1 MVLKRFLNGIKAP
14 MATAQAR
21 DKNIFKQIKWSFVF
35 KGFAFLVYYIS
46 ISYQVKI
53 LGTELYGVWATLLS
67 IVTWVVFFDFGLGN
81 GIKNYLTKALAKENI
96 QEAKEIIMTGYIAIA
111 IISIILY
118 LVILLFVNAFDMTR
132 LFNTQLLS
140 DRQLKYIV
148 VVLFGFVFLHFIIS
162 FVKQFIFAIQKNALN
177 EFEQFL
183 FYSLLL
189 GMLIYIYHRQEHS
202 ILAVV
207 LAYGISLIASKLILT
222 AVFFT
227 KNRHLIPSFKNFQKN
242 IMSKLMN
249 VGIAFFTL
257 QLVYI
262 FILLSDKVII
272 TQLLGPSQVAPYD
285 IVYRVMSVV
294 LVLHGVVNAPM
305 WSAYT
310 EAYNKND
317 IHWIKKNLRKMN
329 YFIIVL
335 IVLVGIL
342 VLFYRK
348 IVLLWIGEQIP
359 IQTSLVWS
367 MGLYVIIVAWNNNH
381 AFFVNAINKIKWQ
394 LYAYTIGA
402 IVNIPLSI
410 YLAKYMNLGNTGV
423 VVATIISL
431 SLFSIVGFVQTKQ
444 ILANMD

>member
-1 MVLKRFLNGIKAP
+1 MTK
-14 MATAQAR
+14 QSR
-21 DKNIFKQIKWSFVF
+21 DKNIFQQIKWSFVF
-35 KGFAFLVYYIS
+35 KGLAFLVYYVS

-81 GIKNYLTKALAKENI
+81 GIKNYLTKALAKNNI
-96 QEAKEIIMTGYIAIA
+96 QEAKEIIMTGYASVA
-111 IISIILY
+111 IISTIMF
-118 LVILLFVNAFDMTR
+118 LLLLTVVNSFDLTK
-132 LFNTQLLS
+132 LFNTHLLS
-140 DRQLKYIV
+140 DKQLKYIV
-148 VVLFGFVFLHFIIS
+148 ITLFGFVFLHFIIS

-189 GMLIYIYHRQEHS
+189 GMLLYIYYRQIHS

-207 LAYGISLIASKLILT
+207 LAYGISLIISKLLLT
-222 AVFFT
+222 AIFFT
-227 KNRHLIPSFKNFQKN
+227 KNKHLTPTFKNFKKN
-242 IMSKLMN
+242 IMGKLMN
-249 VGIAFFTL
+249 VGMAFFAL

-262 FILLSDKVII
+262 FILLSDKIII
-272 TQLLGPSQVAPYD
+272 TQLLGPSQVTSYD
-285 IVYRVMSVV
+285 IVYRIMSVV

-317 IHWIKKNLRKMN
+317 IPWIKKNLKKMN
-329 YFIIVL
+329 YFIIILITIVVVL
-335 IVLVGIL
+335 A
-342 VLFYRK
+342 LFYK
-348 IVLLWIGEQIP
+348 EIVLLWIGKKLP
-359 IQTSLVWS
+359 IQTSLVWA
-367 MGLYVIIVAWNNNH
+367 MGLYVIIVSWNNNH

-410 YLAKYMNLGNTGV
+410 YFAKYMHLGNTGV
-423 VVATIISL
+423 VLATIISL
-431 SLFSIVGFVQTKQ
+431 SLFSVVGFIQTKQ